1 MTKEECIGLLKR
13 YAEYDGMGIPNLAG
27 CKEAMRMAA
36 ELLERP
42 SLPSNLDE
50 AAAFRLAVSNYLNS
64 LNEEDVYKNTQKV
77 IIEAIRFGAEWMAEQ
92 GVSIDGKVIMD
103 FSEPADII
111 NRRLIAKLGDSLLKI
126 EPGDVVVQIRKK

>member
-42 SLPSNLDE
+42 SPPSNLDE
-50 AAAFRLAVSNYLNS
+50 AAEKYGRKEYSHAIHFWDEGLSKNKPEVMKEDFVDSFKAEALNDLPKWKKTTNSMTFVNASNMLFHNGYYLGIKD
-64 LNEEDVYKNTQKV
+64 LEKLPKED
-77 IIEAIRFGAEWMAEQ
+77 
-92 GVSIDGKVIMD
+92 
-103 FSEPADII
+103 
-111 NRRLIAKLGDSLLKI
+111 
-126 EPGDVVVQIRKK
+126 